1 MNPKWKYFTAM
12 VPGDFHAAVKWLND
26 EHPDFDVVTMQATRP
41 SVTLVVFRLP
51 ADAAAEPE
59 D

>member
-12 VPGDFHAAVKWLND
+12 VPGDFHAAVKWLN
-26 EHPDFDVVTMQATRP
+26 EHQEFDAITMRAVEP

-51 ADAAAEPE
+51 ADTAAEPE

>member
-1 MNPKWKYFTAM
+1 M
-12 VPGDFHAAVKWLND
+12 VPGDFHAAVKWLN
-26 EHPDFDVVTMQATRP
+26 EHQEFDAITMRAVEP

-51 ADAAAEPE
+51 ADTAAEPE